1 MFVTG
6 LGMPIG
12 GNGTV
17 FRMALMVAIALMMTT
32 TVATAA
38 GPPPCEP
45 PAGYLPPDVDLRVVG
60 LLEDQRVAV
69 GTTHRLEAEA
79 LDTDGKEWGE
89 RFDWYVDGE
98 HRWTGSSFDWAVS
111 GPPGER
117 RVTLVASMD
126 GDAVWTHLDVS
137 VGMAM
142 SDPPS
147 WLGPL
152 VRAVPYVALA
162 VWFLL
167 LERRIARRR
176 DPKCGS
182 G

>member
-1 MFVTG
+1 MTAVGITR
-6 LGMPIG
+6 
-12 GNGTV
+12 V
-17 FRMALMVAIALMMTT
+17 FRWAVLA
-32 TVATAA
+32 TVALTMLASLA
-38 GPPPCEP
+38 SSTGPPPCEP
-45 PAGYLPPDVDLRVVG
+45 PAGYVPPEVDLRVVG

-69 GTTHRLEAEA
+69 GTTHRLEVEA
-79 LDTDGKEWGE
+79 LDADGEDWGE

-98 HRWTGSSFDWAVS
+98 HQWTGPSFDWDVS
-111 GPPGER
+111 GPSGDR

-126 GDAVWTHLDVS
+126 EDAVWTHLDVS
-137 VGMAM
+137 VGTAM

-152 VRAVPYVALA
+152 VRAVPYLALA
-162 VWFLL
+162 VWFII

-176 DPKCGS
+176 GPKGGS